1 MNKNSNWSRWCR
13 TSALVFT
20 LILSGSQL
28 TGCGGIEDL
37 RQRFGQTSSSG
48 DSTALRSEEAMAA
61 QQKAC
66 PVKSEDRDDG
76 DEDENESEDESKDD
90 DYDADEKDDEADLA
104 LKAKKDKTK
113 GGKGCGDTTTGG
125 TSTPPA
131 PTPTPTP
138 TPAPAPAPAPTPTP
152 TPAPAPTPGASL
164 AEGQKIYNANCQGC
178 HGALPGEKQ
187 GRSAA
192 QILSAS
198 GVGSHRN
205 VTPWPAGQASALS
218 AQLAAESLSMALK

>member
-1 MNKNSNWSRWCR
+1 MNKNSIWSRWCH

-20 LILSGSQL
+20 LIVSGIQL
-28 TGCGGIEDL
+28 VGCGGIEEL
-37 RQRFGQTSSSG
+37 RQRFGQKSSSS
-48 DSTALRSEEAMAA
+48 DSTALKSEEAMAV
-61 QQKAC
+61 QQKDC
-66 PVKSEDRDDG
+66 PVKSEDDA
-76 DEDENESEDESKDD
+76 DEDEHESEDEDKDED
-90 DYDADEKDDEADLA
+90 KVDADEQEDEADLA
-104 LKAKKDKTK
+104 LKAKKDKAK

-125 TSTPPA
+125 TTTPPA

-138 TPAPAPAPAPTPTP
+138 APTPVPTPAPTPV
-152 TPAPAPTPGASL
+152 ASL

-187 GRSAA
+187 GRRAA